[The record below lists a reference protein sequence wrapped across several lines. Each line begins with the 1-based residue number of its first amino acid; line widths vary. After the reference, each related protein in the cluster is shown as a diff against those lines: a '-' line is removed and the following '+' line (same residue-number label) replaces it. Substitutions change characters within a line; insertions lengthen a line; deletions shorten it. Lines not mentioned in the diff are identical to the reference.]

1 MEFKSFKN
9 KRDSRKEYRINRI
22 IMEFKSFNN
31 SFLISSAFG
40 INRIIMEFKLSTPL
54 SKHYTVP
61 PELIES

>member
-1 MEFKSFKN
+1 MAEKKTN
-9 KRDSRKEYRINRI
+9 INVT
-22 IMEFKSFNN
+22 E
-31 SFLISSAFG
+31 G

>member
-1 MEFKSFKN
+1 MEFKCEC
-9 KRDSRKEYRINRI
+9 DPHGRKEP
-22 IMEFKSFNN
+22 S
-31 SFLISSAFG
+31 G

>member
-1 MEFKSFKN
+1 MGMTVDQIAAYL
-9 KRDSRKEYRINRI
+9 R
-22 IMEFKSFNN
+22 
-31 SFLISSAFG
+31 

>member
-1 MEFKSFKN
+1 MIRDKKEMLNFEEVDKIETFFGLN
-9 KRDSRKEYRINRI
+9 KGMI
-22 IMEFKSFNN
+22 FGT
-31 SFLISSAFG
+31 G